1 MSDIKHAYPLI
12 LNKVASPHYATATLR
27 RPRLIEWLNN
37 SAHCRATVL
46 AADAGYGKTT
56 LLWQWE
62 REVEFPC
69 YWYKLDRSDRD
80 WTFHI
85 SYLIEA
91 IAKRHPGF
99 GTRAHSML
107 QQLGGPGSS
116 RPGVAAYLLAEMHER
131 LTEPCTFIIDDW
143 HYVNAVTEV
152 RGLWNQI
159 LRDAPPTCRFVFSS
173 RAKPKLQFARLKT
186 QNDYAELGTD
196 ALRFEPKETGELFR
210 EVYASPL
217 EDAELM
223 ALDRRTEGWAASLQ
237 LFEVSLRQRHGGDD
251 RRAFIESISATSD
264 SDLFDFLAEEVLDQQ
279 PEDTQ
284 NLLLSTSVLQQITPE
299 LAERLAGVHD
309 GRHELVELERRGLFT
324 HRLDDT
330 RYRYHNLFREFLE
343 RRLVHERSDAEVA
356 GLHIHAASYFE
367 TAEAWPEAIH
377 HYLRAGLQR
386 QAARLLARYGEELV
400 SIGRLG
406 LVDEWLRQLPH
417 DAVAH
422 NAKLSLLHGEA
433 LGMRGEWHDAERALS
448 RASAF
453 FARRGDN
460 RLRAVAYLKLSSIL
474 SSQGEVER
482 AGEAAQAGLELVPAE
497 DFVTNLRLRGNLA
510 LTRTWLSQSVDAVI
524 RECDRVG
531 TEAAARGLEHY
542 AAIADHNAGMAMFRV
557 GRVAEASERLQRA
570 AEAWGGPPTTPFG
583 DNEDLVEV
591 LLAQGKAGIARR
603 VSADAIR
610 RTRPWPR
617 PYALARYGH
626 AHVSAYDGRFV
637 DAIRELNEIIQ
648 DPVPLGGD
656 YATIVGMLVECHFLA
671 GTPSNEILAIAESI
685 PRTMIDSRHHAEI
698 AAAVAIH
705 RHLARACNGGCIREA
720 ARFIPPEPYFAMIA
734 RTKLGAL
741 QLLHSRQNQSGAW
754 QALADALKW
763 DALRPLRWWI
773 RRYAAAVGR
782 SPRSEVIE
790 LVTAAAHADPEGW
803 RATVVD
809 LLRTTEGSEQ
819 RALLDVV
826 VRHPDRFGPELL
838 ADVTGRDAAD
848 ARRRLIVANAPRLFV
863 RTFGGISVHRGSWN
877 GPRIAVD
884 KRRVRNLLGA
894 LAAQSGVAVTRDTL
908 IELLWP
914 DADAESGVNSLNQT
928 VFQLRRVIDPSYR
941 AGESPEY
948 VLSSAEELR
957 LNPVLVRVDV
967 AEILQLPRRGETAHP
982 SAGEAAERAAAFIR
996 GEFAMDL
1003 RYEEW
1008 ATQLQVGVHAQVR
1021 DRLGRYLDKSMH
1033 EVDASVRRSVASA
1046 LLLLD
1051 PDDEDATVALA
1062 DALFASG
1069 QKHSAR
1075 TLIAEFMRR
1084 TTVEFGEDPSPGIL
1098 EIGARVGVRGVKFNL
1113 TASEDFASSG

>member
-62 REVEFPC
+62 REVDFPC

-91 IAKRHPGF
+91 IAERHPGF

-159 LRDAPPTCRFVFSS
+159 LRDAPPTCRFIFSS

-196 ALRFEPKETGELFR
+196 ALRFEPRETGELFR

-217 EDAELM
+217 EDAELIE
-223 ALDRRTEGWAASLQ
+223 LDRRTEGWAASLQ
-237 LFEVSLRQRHGGDD
+237 LLEVSLRKHHAGHD
-251 RRAFIESISATSD
+251 RRAFIESISTTSD

-284 NLLLSTSVLQQITPE
+284 NLLLSTAVLQQITPE

-309 GRHELVELERRGLFT
+309 GRHELAELERRGLFT
-324 HRLDDT
+324 HRLDET

-343 RRLVHERSDAEVA
+343 RRLVHDRSDAEVA
-356 GLHIHAASYFE
+356 ALHIHAASYFE

-377 HYLRAGLQR
+377 HYLRARLRR
-386 QAARLLARYGEELV
+386 QAARLLARYGEEVV

-406 LVDEWLRQLPH
+406 LVDEWLRQLPD

-433 LGMRGEWHDAERALS
+433 LGMRGEWQAAERALS

-531 TEAAARGLEHY
+531 TEASAHGLEHY

-557 GRVAEASERLQRA
+557 GRVAEAAERLERA
-570 AEAWGGPPTTPFG
+570 AAAWGGPPTTPFG

-591 LLAQGKAGIARR
+591 LLAQGKVGLARR
-603 VSADAIR
+603 VSADAVR

-617 PYALARYGH
+617 PHALARYGR
-626 AHVSAYDGRFV
+626 AHVSAYDGRFA
-637 DAIRELNEIIQ
+637 DAIRELSEITH

-656 YATIVGMLVECHFLA
+656 YATIAGMLVECHFLI
-671 GTPSNEILAIAESI
+671 GTPDDEIVAIAESI
-685 PRTMIDSRHHAEI
+685 PRTMIDRRHTAEI

-705 RHLARACNGGCIREA
+705 RHLVRSCNGACIREA
-720 ARFIPPEPYFAMIA
+720 SEFIPSEPYFAMVA
-734 RTKLGAL
+734 RTKLRAL
-741 QLLHSRQNQSGAW
+741 GFLHSRQDRSAAW
-754 QALADALKW
+754 QALAEAVKW
-763 DALRPLRWWI
+763 GALRPLRWWI
-773 RRYAAAVGR
+773 RRYTAGVGASTSSEVVELVAAA
-782 SPRSEVIE
+782 
-790 LVTAAAHADPEGW
+790 ANADPEGW
-803 RATVVD
+803 RSAIVELV
-809 LLRTTEGSEQ
+809 RTADARDRRS
-819 RALLDVV
+819 LLDVV
-826 VRHPDRFGPELL
+826 VRHPERFGPEIL
-838 ADVTGRDAAD
+838 AGLSGHDVTE
-848 ARRRLIVANAPRLFV
+848 ARRRLVVANAPRLFL
-863 RTFGGISVHRGSWN
+863 RTFGGISVHRGSWT

-884 KRRVRNLLGA
+884 KRRLRNLLGA
-894 LAAQSGVAVTRDTL
+894 LAAHSGLAVTRDAL

-914 DADAESGVNSLNQT
+914 EADAESGVNNLNQT

-948 VLSSAEELR
+948 VLSSADELR
-957 LNPVLVRVDV
+957 LNPVLVRTDLG
-967 AEILQLPRRGETAHP
+967 EILHLPRRGDPARAPTAD
-982 SAGEAAERAAAFIR
+982 AAEKAAALIR
-996 GEFAMDL
+996 GEFATDL

-1008 ATQLQVGVHAQVR
+1008 ATQLQVAVHAHVR
-1021 DRLGRYLDKSMH
+1021 DRLGRYLDKTMH
-1033 EVDASVRRSVASA
+1033 EVDASVRRAVASA
-1046 LLLLD
+1046 LLLID

-1069 QKHSAR
+1069 QRHSAR
-1075 TLIAEFMRR
+1075 TLLADYIRR
-1084 TTVEFGEDPSPGIL
+1084 TTVEFGEEVSPQIR
-1098 EIGARVGVRGVKFNL
+1098 EIASTVGVRGVKFDLTSSANL
-1113 TASEDFASSG
+1113 ASSG